1 MSAGA
6 LAERLHSPLKE
17 RVQENQQL
25 LETTGSMFG
34 LTEMKRKA
42 EDPGKYESVWHI
54 LLNGMNAAWDVGCK
68 VSASPVA
75 AEGGDAVWNLHV
87 PTGESVCSSK
97 GIVSH
102 PGLLSQ
108 LIRSYIENDYEINP
122 GFKPGDIFEN
132 NDPHFG
138 GIHSVDFQTLIPV
151 FHAGELICWV
161 SSVSHVMDGG
171 MILPGSIGFMNPDAF
186 ADGVPVVMER
196 IGENDR
202 IYPWYEKRIQCR
214 TRVPDWVMGD
224 ARGRLAGC
232 FTVREKV
239 LTLVAK
245 YGVDYMKD
253 VLHEYVEDGR
263 RYAQVRM
270 KTQAVPGRIRKSN
283 FKDLAMK
290 GKRVIKPEQD
300 IDCLMNVP
308 MEVTVDKDA
317 KLRFNMQGA
326 SGWVPFGENITPPAV
341 ISAMMNGYSH
351 MVGFD
356 MFNWGAVASWDIET
370 PPAGS
375 WANPYPENYFASSG
389 VAWAPAVIWLSSLY
403 ETLGRLFYARGFI
416 EEVAAGGATTMTGEF
431 AGINQQGV
439 YVTGMTLEQAC
450 NGSPAR
456 GMGDGENSAWSI
468 YVPNADF
475 GNAEVS
481 ELYYPI
487 MYLGRNLEPDSGG
500 FGRFRGGLG
509 HTVVWMVKNTPGIEY
524 ACGDAGIRSKIVGN
538 HGMFGAYPA
547 PPDRP
552 SYAAGTNVRQLIEER
567 KPLVHEQGDPEDPTL
582 VKNIEAEVV
591 ETSVIAPFVTPCQLR
606 DYDLIIH
613 PISGAN
619 SIGDPIERSTADVKK
634 DLDNNWTRE
643 RVAREV
649 NGVVATYDKKAREW
663 TVDEK
668 ATAAKRGEIRAQ
680 RRQRGVP
687 FQQWWGEERKR
698 IAAGEN
704 MDSAVLQMWRASMR
718 LSPGYAKELR
728 DFWQLG
734 DDFEF

>member
-1 MSAGA
+1 MSAGSA
-6 LAERLHSPLKE
+6 AEVLRSPLKE
-17 RVQENQQL
+17 RVAENERLFKQ
-25 LETTGSMFG
+25 TGSLFG

-42 EDPGKYESVWHI
+42 QDPGQYEAVWHI

-75 AEGGDAVWNLHV
+75 AEGGDAVWNLHL

-108 LIRSYIENDYEINP
+108 LIRSYIENDYEVNP
-122 GFKPGDIFEN
+122 GFRPGDIWEN

-138 GIHSVDFQTLIPV
+138 GIHSVDFQTMIPI
-151 FHAGELICWV
+151 FFEGELICWA

-171 MILPGSIGFMNPDAF
+171 MILPGSIGFMNPDSF

-196 IGENDR
+196 IGEDDR

-224 ARGRLAGC
+224 ARGRIAGC
-232 FTVREKV
+232 FTVRDKV

-245 YGVDYMKD
+245 YGVQYMKD
-253 VLHEYVEDGR
+253 VMHEYIEDSR
-263 RYAQVRM
+263 RYAVVRM
-270 KTQAVPGRIRKSN
+270 KTQSVPGRIRKAN

-300 IDCLMNVP
+300 IDCYMNVP

-317 KLRFNMQGA
+317 RITFNMQGA

-356 MFNWGAVASWDIET
+356 MFNWGAVAAWEIET
-370 PPAGS
+370 PPDGS
-375 WANPYPENYFASSG
+375 WANPYPVNYFASSG
-389 VAWAPAVIWLSSLY
+389 VAWAPAIIWLSSLY

-439 YVTGMTLEQAC
+439 YVAGMTLEQAC

-456 GMGDGENSAWSI
+456 GMSDGENSAWSI
-468 YVPNADF
+468 YTPNADF

-500 FGRFRGGLG
+500 FGKFRGGLG
-509 HTVVWMVKNTPGIEY
+509 HTLVWMIMNTPGVEY
-524 ACGDAGIRSKIVGN
+524 SCGDAGIRSKILGN
-538 HGMFGAYPA
+538 HGMFGAYPSV
-547 PPDRP
+547 PDRP
-552 SYAAGTNVRQLIEER
+552 SWAAGTNMKQLIEEQ
-567 KPLVHEQGDPEDPTL
+567 KPLVHERGDPENPTL
-582 VKNIEAEVV
+582 VTNIEAEVID
-591 ETSVIAPFVTPCQLR
+591 TKVIAPFVTPRQLK
-606 DYDLIIH
+606 DYDLVVH
-613 PISGAN
+613 PVSGAQAL
-619 SIGDPIERSTADVKK
+619 GDPIDRNPADVKR
-634 DLDNNWTRE
+634 DLDNSWTRE

-649 NGVVATYDKKAREW
+649 NGVIADYDAKSRKW
-663 TVDEK
+663 TVDGTKTE
-668 ATAAKRGEIRAQ
+668 ARRAEIRAA
-680 RRQRGVP
+680 RRARGVP
-687 FQQWWGEERKR
+687 FKKWWAQERKR
-698 IAAGEN
+698 IQAREN
-704 MDSAVLQMWRASMR
+704 MDEAVVTMWRQSMA
-718 LSPGYAKELR
+718 LSPKYGAELR
-728 DFWQLG
+728 GFWKLDEDFV
-734 DDFEF
+734 F

>member
-1 MSAGA
+1 MSTGA
-6 LAERLHSPLKE
+6 AAEELRSPLRE
-17 RVQENQQL
+17 RVIENARL
-25 LETTGSMFG
+25 LSETGCMFG
-34 LTEMKRKA
+34 LTEMKRKT
-42 EDPGKYESVWHI
+42 EDPGTYESVWHI

-75 AEGGDAVWNLHV
+75 AEGGDAVWNLHL

-151 FHAGELICWV
+151 FYEGELICWV

-202 IYPWYEKRIQCR
+202 MYPWYEKRIQCR
-214 TRVPDWVMGD
+214 TRVPDLVMGD

-232 FTVREKV
+232 FTVRDKIG
-239 LTLVAK
+239 TLVGK

-263 RYAQVRM
+263 RYAQLRM
-270 KTQAVPGRIRKSN
+270 KTQTVPGRIRKAN

-300 IDCLMNVP
+300 VDCYMNVP
-308 MEVTVDKDA
+308 MEVVVDKDA
-317 KLRFNMQGA
+317 KIKFNMNGV

-341 ISAMMNGYSH
+341 ISAVMNGYSH

-356 MFNWGAVASWDIET
+356 MFNWGAVAAWEIET
-370 PPAGS
+370 PPGGS

-403 ETLGRLFYARGFI
+403 ENLGRLFYARGFI

-431 AGINQQGV
+431 AGINQQDV

-456 GMGDGENSAWSI
+456 GLGDGENSAWSI

-487 MYLGRNLEPDSGG
+487 LYIGRNLEPDSAGY
-500 FGRFRGGLG
+500 GRFRGGLG
-509 HTVVWMVKNTPGIEY
+509 HTVVWMVQNTPGIEY

-552 SYAAGTNVRQLIEER
+552 SYASGTNVKELIENR
-567 KPLVHEQGDPEDPTL
+567 QPLVHERGDPEDPTL
-582 VKNIEAEVV
+582 PKNVEADLIE
-591 ETSVIAPFVTPCQLR
+591 TGVIAPFVTPRQLH
-606 DYDLIIH
+606 DYDLIVH
-613 PISGAN
+613 PISGAQ
-619 SIGDPIERSTADVKK
+619 SMGDPIERDPADVKK
-634 DLDNNWTRE
+634 DLDNNWTRS
-643 RVAREV
+643 RVSREV
-649 NGVVATYDKKAREW
+649 NGVVANYDEKSREW
-663 TVDEK
+663 TVDEAATK
-668 ATAAKRGEIRAQ
+668 ARRGEIRAA
-680 RRQRGVP
+680 RRKRGVP
-687 FQQWWGEERKR
+687 FKDWWKAERKR
-698 IAAGEN
+698 IEAREN
-704 MDSAVLQMWRASMR
+704 MNDAVLAMWRQSMR

-728 DFWQLG
+728 DFWSLG